1 MAAATGDVRRIT
13 ALLIAPAVATLLAAP
28 AAAVPECIDIAPS
41 TRMCETPGHL
51 AIVTSPD
58 PALTNPYPGW
68 GYGGLGYG
76 LGGFWFG
83 R

>member
-1 MAAATGDVRRIT
+1 MAAATGDVRRSA
-13 ALLIAPAVATLLAAP
+13 ALLIALAVAVLLAAP
-28 AAAVPECIDIAPS
+28 SAATPECTDIAPN
-41 TRMCETPGHL
+41 TRMCQTPGHL

-68 GYGGLGYG
+68 GYGVLGYG